1 MRTREEVDVDPLFR
15 TSLPSGSVQCT
26 SSLEANIE
34 DSTDSGKGGGDPMFT
49 TDVGTCLR
57 AALSPV
63 RLGSLTLTQL
73 RGVSLALNIF
83 SKNDPIQVKYL

>member
-1 MRTREEVDVDPLFR
+1 MVKE
-15 TSLPSGSVQCT
+15 
-26 SSLEANIE
+26 
-34 DSTDSGKGGGDPMFT
+34 GGDPMFT

-73 RGVSLALNIF
+73 RGVSLAFGDGEGNIF
-83 SKNDPIQVKYL
+83 SGNGPIQPKKI

>member
-1 MRTREEVDVDPLFR
+1 MRTREEVGVDPLFR

-49 TDVGTCLR
+49 TDVGTCGM
-57 AALSPV
+57 SSSV
-63 RLGSLTLTQL
+63 RLRSPTLTNPTYL
-73 RGVSLALNIF
+73 LGSD
-83 SKNDPIQVKYL
+83 SVKTVY